1 MCFSLLFLAVR
12 TDLAR
17 GFVTC
22 DLQLIETI
30 PWPLE
35 NKRIK
40 SKYKSIF
47 DVRFLSS
54 HILQT
59 RVFEMDLFH
68 EGQYA
73 IFGRGENNMLMKSSL
88 AFNAVGY
95 FLIMATYRNIS
106 SLLNHVII
114 IML

>member
-1 MCFSLLFLAVR
+1 MA
-12 TDLAR
+12 T
-17 GFVTC
+17 
-22 DLQLIETI
+22 IEQKDQKQI
-30 PWPLE
+30 QVYFWC
-35 NKRIK
+35 K
-40 SKYKSIF
+40 F
-47 DVRFLSS
+47 FLSS

-114 IML
+114 IMLWKTSFYIFLTTLKMNRG